1 MHGSVFALALGIGFA
16 DGLRLYLL
24 ALGIGLVAGLRTF
37 TAPAVVAWAAHL
49 GRLHLH
55 GSPFAF
61 MGTTATAVTFSLL
74 ALFEYGYDLSPIAR
88 RRTEPGSLIAR
99 IVSGGLCG
107 ACLFASAG
115 QSWIAGALLGG
126 AGGVIGAFA
135 GYHTRKRLVEALKV
149 KDAMIAIPEDLVA
162 IGLAYLIAIS

>member
-1 MHGSVFALALGIGFA
+1 MLSYASALGIGF
-16 DGLRLYLL
+16 
-24 ALGIGLVAGLRTF
+24 VAGLRTF
-37 TAPAVVAWAAHL
+37 TAPAAVAWGAHL

-61 MGTTATAVTFSLL
+61 MASTAAAVILTLL

-107 ACLFASAG
+107 ACFFASAG
-115 QSWIAGALLGG
+115 QSWIPGALLGG

-135 GYHTRKRLVEALKV
+135 GYQARKRLVTALKV
-149 KDAMIAIPEDLVA
+149 KDAMIAIPEDLIA
-162 IGLAYLIAIS
+162 IGLAYVIAVA